1 MFICSSSIDAS
12 ISLKRYICCFRT
24 NTFIPNKEHE
34 HEHQTC
40 STTASVVD
48 TVKATG
54 KIVWEGNSRVASIL
68 SKTFCLDFK
77 CQNMS
82 TFLTPILEKNYPEV
96 AFKLQK

>member
-12 ISLKRYICCFRT
+12 ISLKRYICCFIT

-40 STTASVVD
+40 STTAS
-48 TVKATG
+48 VKATG

-82 TFLTPILEKNYPEV
+82 TFLTPILEKNYSEV

>member
-12 ISLKRYICCFRT
+12 ISLQRYICCFRT

-48 TVKATG
+48 TVTATG
-54 KIVWEGNSRVASIL
+54 TIVLGGEQQSCFHTVKDIL
-68 SKTFCLDFK
+68 FRF
-77 CQNMS
+77 
-82 TFLTPILEKNYPEV
+82 
-96 AFKLQK
+96 